1 MHFHDLRDTGLTA
14 FMAAGGTLGETM
26 GQGGHTSMKIAS
38 RYQKHLKSHMEQVM
52 KEMDRQHSEEIKGTP
67 KEPAPTAPATQALA
81 SLLTAMEPTAIA
93 AALATMN
100 EEQKKQILAALPA
113 ETVQQVL
120 LATLSK

>member
-1 MHFHDLRDTGLTA
+1 
-14 FMAAGGTLGETM
+14 MAAGGTLGETM